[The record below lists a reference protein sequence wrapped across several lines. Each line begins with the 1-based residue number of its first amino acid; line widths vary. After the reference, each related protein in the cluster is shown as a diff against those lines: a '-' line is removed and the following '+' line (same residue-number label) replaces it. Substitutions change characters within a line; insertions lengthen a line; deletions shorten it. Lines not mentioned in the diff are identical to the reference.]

1 MSDLNRRDFVS
12 AAAALAAATCVACTC
27 CEAEAADAP
36 AAAAPN
42 EPLDFG
48 TVKDYPKDGTINDK
62 YAKPKEI
69 RIIVIRHDG
78 KIYAAN
84 STCTHK
90 NCGVKAGKDNDI
102 ICPCHNSKYSLMGV
116 PTKGPAKAPLFRY
129 GISVGADGKIQVDKT
144 KQFGEKD
151 WDKEGAFIKV

>member
-1 MSDLNRRDFVS
+1 MSDLNRREFVT

-36 AAAAPN
+36 TSAPAG
-42 EPLDFG
+42 PMDFG
-48 TVKDYPKDGTINDK
+48 TVKDYPKDGTVNDK
-62 YAKPKEI
+62 YAKPKDT
-69 RIIVIRHDG
+69 RILVVRNEG
-78 KIYAAN
+78 KIYACN

-90 NCGVKAGKDNDI
+90 ICAVKAGPNHDI

-129 GISVGADGKIQVDKT
+129 GISVGDDGKIKVDKK
-144 KQFGEKD
+144 KQFAEKD
-151 WDKEGAFIKV
+151 WDQEGAFIKV